1 MSRQRGV
8 VLLMALGLSL
18 LLGLL
23 AAQVLHEAQAR
34 QRLVSK
40 QLAVARAFE
49 QAEAGLLEGA
59 ALLPGALP
67 PLCVSCLPPAIPP
80 QAPMQPWQQTAS
92 GFVFLQHLGSTERAA
107 GLPHGEPV
115 TLVRVTAISSEARAR
130 QVLEAVYAL
139 DASATLR
146 RVSWRQRL
154 QEG

>member
-34 QRLVSK
+34 QRLAGE

-67 PLCVSCLPPAIPP
+67 PPCVSCLPPAIPP
-80 QAPMQPWQQTAS
+80 GAGTA
-92 GFVFLQHLGSTERAA
+92 LAA
-107 GLPHGEPV
+107 N
-115 TLVRVTAISSEARAR
+115 
-130 QVLEAVYAL
+130 
-139 DASATLR
+139 
-146 RVSWRQRL
+146 RQRL
-154 QEG
+154 CLPATPGQHHPCSRPAAR